1 MPGENGENC
10 VFCMFRKMGRTRGLP
25 RNGGS
30 MNKLF
35 NRKWAVRLLA
45 VMLITALSLS
55 NVTASAFSVGLGS
68 QSSTSTVSQL
78 GISDV
83 TDQVSSFDISNYAL
97 TDNTYQR
104 FSSEDLIW
112 VVVQLKDDS
121 LVDRY
126 LSRGK
131 GYASVKDYAAS
142 RDAQSYLSSL
152 AVKQKELISEFG
164 REIEI
169 TTSYSYTTI
178 LNGFA
183 AQIRYKDLEYLEK
196 HSKVDNVIISE
207 TYARPQY
214 EVTTN
219 DVNVYGTGIYDSS
232 DVDYNGEGTIVAV
245 LDTGLDYTHTAFQQQ
260 PQGNVALTRDD
271 VDALVN
277 DTTAAALSAGRTEDA
292 FTLSTDQVYLSK
304 KVPFAYDYADKDAD
318 VYPYEDHGTHV
329 AGIIAGQDDEITGVA
344 TEAQLAIMKVFP
356 SDDDSGAETQDILAA
371 LSDCVLLNVDAINM
385 SLGSSAGFTRESDEE
400 GINEIYDSI
409 RDTGIC
415 LIVAA
420 SNDGSS
426 AQQGRYGDTNLTSN
440 PDSGTVGSPASYEA
454 AMAIASISGVK
465 TKYMVANG
473 DTPVYIT
480 DSSTI
485 AGDKNDFIGE
495 LMNRGYTTLE
505 YVTVPGLGQSA
516 DYLGLDLEGKV
527 ALVRRGTS
535 TFEDK
540 IKMAQSKGAI
550 ACIIYNNVT
559 GTINMSVGK
568 TSVIPSCSIDL
579 ETGTALASRASGT
592 LVLSQ
597 EYEAGPFM
605 SDFSSW
611 GVLPNLELKPDITA
625 HGGDIYSAVR
635 GGYDRISGTSMACP
649 NMAGATILV
658 REYVKQAFPDLTN
671 VEITEL
677 TYQLM
682 MSTAT
687 IANNQEGN
695 PYSPRKQGAGLADI
709 KKAIETSAYLWVE
722 GENKTK
728 LSLGDDKEKT
738 GVYELNFKLTNLS
751 KYARSYTVL
760 PYIMTETVSVDGKTV
775 AEKAH
780 MFTDSGVTVKVNGKT
795 VTGSTVSVSGYRTAD
810 ITITISLTDAEKAYL
825 DANFVNGMY
834 VEGFIRLLSQDEDVD
849 LSIPYLAFYGD
860 WTKAPMLD
868 VTAYEVGESEM
879 DSSVVEKDKLQ
890 PDVYATLPMGA
901 YKAAISAYETE
912 DQIWGLGEYGYRLS
926 TNYYETVTKPAT
938 VEEHASISTNESAFY
953 KLDYIYAGLLRGS
966 KETYMTVTD
975 NATGEVIFEKTYINA
990 RKSVYTGGRRP
1001 GFIEVDLNANE
1012 YNLRNNS
1019 TYTFFM
1025 EGKLDY
1031 PGEHTTER
1039 TTFSFE
1045 FTVDSES
1052 PVLRDDLTN
1061 IRIVRDSS
1069 GNFRY
1074 YLDMYVYDNHYLQ
1087 AYTMSSISGITAS
1100 GTLLDQKSLFNMT
1113 VPINGGC
1120 GVTNVITYELTDVW
1134 NDLISSGRSIY
1145 VEFLDYAKNT
1155 SAFEV
1160 KLPEVNAT
1168 DFTYNRTSA
1177 TAFTIG
1183 LNESMELAKFVDV
1196 DLTGAVWTSEDES
1209 KVTVDQNGKVTGIA
1223 KTIRDGSTIDRGVNV
1238 IAQVGRVQTK
1248 INVKVVDN
1256 VKTFTVRT
1264 NEYVNLKDS
1273 LTLYPLN
1280 GRYDLLE
1287 WTSEDENIAEVYD
1300 GLVYGKSA
1308 GTVTINVTSK
1318 TGQTLGVEVVVREG
1332 TVETPTASGIELSH
1346 TSLRLDQGEEYELDA
1361 TIIPWNLSEQPEL
1374 VWSSGTPSVV
1384 EVISTE
1390 GNKAVIKARNE
1401 GSCYITVSLKD
1412 RPLISAVCRV
1422 TVNQVYE
1429 VEGVYLRSYTGRG
1442 DENGE
1447 VVIPSDLGIRYI
1459 YMYAFFGNEYVTK
1472 VTLPDGCLEVG
1483 EAAFY
1488 GMENLQEVVLNEDCE
1503 KLSKWAFGWN
1513 PSLRKIN
1520 LDNVVTVA
1528 ELCFYNCPMLSEVD
1542 LYGVHFIGE
1551 RAFQGDISLT
1561 ELNIQNVGYMGN
1573 FAFARCTGLTQLNMS
1588 QYTQIG
1594 DYSFY
1599 GCSGLT
1605 RLAIP
1610 TDNVGEAAFYQ
1621 CSSLIEVTFTGDVD
1635 LIDQLAFYYCRSL
1648 EQVSFMGSV
1657 RRIGTAAFA
1666 DCNQLK
1672 EITLPDGL
1680 EQLGEQAFVGDTA
1693 LTTVNIAAGAKLT
1706 EIQYDVFGSCTNLS
1720 TFQVAEGNSY
1730 LSSDRSGILFD
1741 KSKTTIVLAPV
1752 NVRLTNY
1759 SVPTTV
1765 KAIGDYA
1772 FSNLTSLSTVTLN
1785 NVVHIGEGA
1794 FQNCTGLTRVT
1805 FNTSSTALKSI
1816 GDMAFFGCTSLRS
1829 IALPEGL
1836 ETIGESA
1843 FAGCSYAAAGGYTLT
1858 VPDSVTEIGYNA
1870 FRMMSMTKLVI
1881 GTGVTSLPM
1890 QMAAQCTRLTEVEF
1904 RGDNVETIGG
1914 YAFTLCTSLTSFTV
1928 PDSVKQLG
1936 EYAFAACTGLNEVV
1950 LSSSMTEIPAG
1961 CFAGCSSLVTYTVPD
1976 QITSVGASAFG
1987 AFSFYTSEDSA
1998 AENYFCSSLTTVDL
2012 NNVEAIGSF
2021 AFQAADK
2028 LTQVSADNLKD
2039 VGEGAFYGAAALET
2053 ISLPRAQILRS
2064 GAFTECVQLKN
2075 VQIPSV
2081 TAIESYAFYRCSAL
2095 ESIALPAAV
2104 GIGADAFSECEK
2116 LTSVSM
2122 PVVQTIGDRAFSHA
2136 NLSGLELPATLK
2148 TIGIEAFQ
2156 YNDNLNQVTVAQDCA
2171 NYFVEN
2177 GVLYRNLPNGGYE
2190 LTLYPVG
2197 LTAQSYTVKA
2207 GTVRI
2212 DEGAFIGQ
2220 QSLQEVRFPE
2230 SLTNIGHEAFYRTT
2244 VTRYEFSS
2252 TQAPRLESKFSQ
2264 EDLDNEKYLGYTNF
2278 VDSIY
2283 AADSLGLELVCPANG
2298 TGYDEFIWT
2307 TYFSTVTGTEAA
2319 SASGESTVS
2328 NVSLADPA
2336 AGAQQ
2341 SSLQA
2346 AAAAGESS
2354 VSEADRPFL
2363 WAAVVGAAFL
2373 LSGGCFL
2380 VVRKCGRRS

>member
-1 MPGENGENC
+1 
-10 VFCMFRKMGRTRGLP
+10 
-25 RNGGS
+25 

-35 NRKWAVRLLA
+35 KRKWAVRLLA

-55 NVTASAFSVGLGS
+55 NVSASAFGVGSGS
-68 QSSTSTVSQL
+68 QSSAATVSQPE
-78 GISDV
+78 ISDV
-83 TDQVSSFDISNYAL
+83 TDRVSSFNIANYAL
-97 TDNTYQR
+97 TGDTYQR
-104 FSSEDLIW
+104 FDGEELIT
-112 VVVQLKDDS
+112 VIVRLKDDS

-126 LSRGK
+126 LSKGK
-131 GYASVKDYAAS
+131 GYASVKDYAVS
-142 RDAQSYLSSL
+142 NDAQSYLSSL
-152 AVKQKELISEFG
+152 AVKQKDLLAEFG

-169 TTSYSYTTI
+169 TASYSYTTI

-183 AQIRYKDLEYLEK
+183 AQIRYKDLEYLEN
-196 HSKVDNVIISE
+196 HSKVDSVILSE

-232 DVDYNGEGTIVAV
+232 DISYNGEGTVVAV
-245 LDTGLDYTHTAFQQQ
+245 LDTGLDYTHSAFQQQ
-260 PQGNVALTRDD
+260 PQGEVALTRDD
-271 VDALVN
+271 VDALVS
-277 DTTAAALSAGRTEDA
+277 DTTAAALSAAKSDDS

-371 LSDCVLLNVDAINM
+371 LSDCILLNVDAINM
-385 SLGSSAGFTRESDEE
+385 SLGSSAGFARESDEE
-400 GINEIYDSI
+400 GVNEIYDKI

-420 SNDGSS
+420 SNDYSS
-426 AQQGRYGDTNLTSN
+426 SMQGRYGDTNLTSN

-454 AMAIASISGVK
+454 SMAIASISGVK

-473 DTPVYIT
+473 ETPVYIT

-495 LMNRGYTTLE
+495 LMAQGYTELE

-516 DYLGLDLEGKV
+516 DYLGLDLKGKV

-559 GTINMSVGK
+559 GNISMSVGK

-579 ETGTALASRASGT
+579 ETGTALASQASGT
-592 LVLSQ
+592 LILSQ

-611 GVLPNLELKPDITA
+611 GVLPDLELKPDITA

-635 GGYDRISGTSMACP
+635 GGYDRLSGTSMACP

-658 REYVKQAFPDLTN
+658 REYVKQTFPELTN

-709 KKAIETSAYLWVE
+709 GKAIETSAYLWVE

-810 ITITISLTDAEKAYL
+810 VTVTISLTDAEKAYL
-825 DANFVNGMY
+825 DENFVNGMY
-834 VEGFIRLLSQDEDVD
+834 VEGYIRLLSQDEDVD

-860 WTKAPMLD
+860 WTKAPMFD

-901 YKAAISAYETE
+901 YKSPVSADE
-912 DQIWGLGEYGYRLS
+912 DDDYVWGLGEYGYKLS

-938 VEEHASISTNESAFY
+938 LEEHASISTNESALY

-966 KETYMTVTD
+966 KETNMTVTD

-1001 GFIEVDLNANE
+1001 GYIEVDMVMSD
-1012 YNLRNNS
+1012 YDLRNNG

-1031 PGEHTTER
+1031 PGEHSTER
-1039 TTFSFE
+1039 TTFSFV
-1045 FTVDSES
+1045 FTVDSEA
-1052 PVLRDDLTN
+1052 PVLREDMTN
-1061 IRIVRDSS
+1061 IRIEKDSS
-1069 GNFRY
+1069 GKFRY

-1100 GTLLDQKSLFNMT
+1100 GTLLDEESLFNMT

-1120 GVTNVITYELTDVW
+1120 GVTNLITYELTDVW
-1134 NDLISSGRSIY
+1134 NDLIASGRSVY

-1155 SAFEV
+1155 SAFEI

-1168 DFTYNRTSA
+1168 DFTYNKTGA
-1177 TAFTIG
+1177 TAFTVG
-1183 LNESMELAKFVDV
+1183 LNESMNLAKFIDV
-1196 DLTGAVWTSEDES
+1196 DLTEAVWKSEDET
-1209 KVTVDQNGKVTGIA
+1209 KVSVDQNGNVTGLA
-1223 KTIRDGSTIDRGVNV
+1223 KTIREGSTIDRGVNV
-1238 IAQVGRVQTK
+1238 IAQVGKVQTK

-1287 WTSEDENIAEVYD
+1287 WTSEDDNIAEVYD

-1308 GTVTINVTSK
+1308 GTVTVNVTCK
-1318 TGQTLGVEVVVREG
+1318 TGETLGVEVRVIEG
-1332 TVETPTASGIELSH
+1332 TVSEPTASGIELTR
-1346 TSLRLDQGEEYELDA
+1346 TSLRLDQGEEFELTA
-1361 TIIPWNLSEQPEL
+1361 TVIPWNLPEQPEL
-1374 VWSSGTPSVV
+1374 EWSSGTPSVA
-1384 EVISTE
+1384 EIISVD

-1401 GSCYITVSLKD
+1401 GSCYITVAVKD
-1412 RPLISAVCRV
+1412 RSLIFATCRV
-1422 TVNQVYE
+1422 TVNASYE
-1429 VEGVYLRSYTGRG
+1429 VEGVYLVSYTGRG

-1459 YMYAFFGNEYVTK
+1459 YKYAFFGNEYVTK
-1472 VTLPDGCLEVG
+1472 VTLPEGCLEVG

-1488 GMENLQEVVLNEDCE
+1488 GMENLREVVLNEDCD
-1503 KLSKWAFGWN
+1503 KLCKWSFGWN

-1542 LYGVHFIGE
+1542 LNNVHFIGD
-1551 RAFQGDISLT
+1551 RAFQGDVSLT
-1561 ELNIQNVGYMGN
+1561 ELDIRNIGYMGT
-1573 FAFARCTGLTQLNMS
+1573 FAFARCTGLTKLDMS
-1588 QYTQIG
+1588 EYTQIG
-1594 DYSFY
+1594 DYAFY
-1599 GCSGLT
+1599 GCNGLT
-1605 RLAIP
+1605 RLALP

-1635 LIDQLAFYYCRSL
+1635 LIDRLAFYYCRSL

-1657 RRIGTAAFA
+1657 RRIGEAAFA
-1666 DCNQLK
+1666 DCNLLK
-1672 EITLPDGL
+1672 GITLPDGL
-1680 EQLGEQAFVGDTA
+1680 EQLGAQAFVGDTA
-1693 LTTVNIAAGAKLT
+1693 LTTVNIAAGAKLDS
-1706 EIQYDVFGSCTNLS
+1706 IGYDVFGGCSNL
-1720 TFQVAEGNSY
+1720 TEFRVAEGNGY
-1730 LSSDRSGILFD
+1730 LSCDKKGILFD
-1741 KSKTTIVLAPV
+1741 KSKSALLLAPV
-1752 NVRLTNY
+1752 NISLGSY
-1759 SVPTTV
+1759 SVPDTV
-1765 KAIGDYA
+1765 KEIGDYA
-1772 FSNLTSLSTVTLN
+1772 FSDLTGLRSVTLN

-1794 FQNCTGLTRVT
+1794 FQNCTELTRVT
-1805 FNTSSTALKSI
+1805 FSTALKTV
-1816 GDMAFFGCTSLRS
+1816 GDLAFYGCTSLRNVT
-1829 IALPEGL
+1829 LPAGL
-1836 ETIGESA
+1836 ETIGASA
-1843 FAGCSYAAAGGYTLT
+1843 FAGCSYEASGDYTLT

-1870 FRMMSMTKLVI
+1870 FRKMSMNKLVI
-1881 GTGVTSLPM
+1881 GTGVTSLPE
-1890 QMAAQCTRLTEVEF
+1890 QLAAECAKLTEVEF
-1904 RGDNVETIGG
+1904 RGDNVEMVGG
-1914 YAFTLCTSLTSFTV
+1914 YAFARCTSLTAFTV
-1928 PDSVKQLG
+1928 PDSVKELG
-1936 EYAFAACTGLNEVV
+1936 EYVFAGCTGLKTVD
-1950 LSSSMTEIPAG
+1950 LSVNMTEIPAG
-1961 CFAGCSSLVTYTVPD
+1961 CFAGCSSLETYTVPD
-1976 QITSVGASAFG
+1976 QITSVGSFAFG
-1987 AFSFYTSEDSA
+1987 SFELSSEEETDEMNS
-1998 AENYFCSSLTTVDL
+1998 CGSLTSVDL
-2012 NNVEAIGSF
+2012 NNVETLGSF
-2021 AFQAADK
+2021 AFRKADK
-2028 LTQVSADNLKD
+2028 LTNIVANHLKD
-2039 VGEGAFYGAAALET
+2039 VGEGAFYGADSLEMV
-2053 ISLPRAQILRS
+2053 SLPAAEILRN
-2064 GAFTECVQLKN
+2064 GAFKECALLEN
-2075 VQIPSV
+2075 VEIPCV
-2081 TAIESYAFYRCSAL
+2081 TVIEPYAFYRCVAL
-2095 ESIALPAAV
+2095 ESIELSAV
-2104 GIGADAFSECEK
+2104 IEIGADAFGECENLK
-2116 LTSVSM
+2116 SVSM
-2122 PVVQTIGDRAFSHA
+2122 PAVQTIGARAFA
-2136 NLSGLELPATLK
+2136 GDALSEAKFPSSLK
-2148 TIGIEAFQ
+2148 AIGIEAFL
-2156 YNDNLNQVTVAQDCA
+2156 NNGNLNLITVAEDCA
-2171 NYFVEN
+2171 NYFVED

-2197 LTAQSYTVKA
+2197 LAAQSYTVKA

-2212 DEGAFIGQ
+2212 DEGAFLGQ
-2220 QSLQEVRFPE
+2220 QSLKEVCFPE

-2244 VTRYEFSS
+2244 VTKYEFTS
-2252 TQAPRLESKFSQ
+2252 TQAPRLESIFSK
-2264 EDLDNEKYLGYTNF
+2264 EDLDNKKYLGYTNF

-2283 AADSLGLELVCPANG
+2283 VADSLGLELVCPANG
-2298 TGYDEFIWT
+2298 IGYDELVWT
-2307 TYFSTVTGTEAA
+2307 TYFSTVSGTEAVAA
-2319 SASGESTVS
+2319 SEAPAVS
-2328 NVSLADPA
+2328 NVSFADSVA
-2336 AGAQQ
+2336 DAQRSPIRSTFESNEPTV
-2341 SSLQA
+2341 SS
-2346 AAAAGESS
+2346 
-2354 VSEADRPFL
+2354 ADRPFL
-2363 WAAVVGAAFL
+2363 WAVLVAAAFL
-2373 LSGGCFL
+2373 SVGGCVF